1 MNLRTPSSSN
11 PDDLRVEGAR
21 TDANGEPQLT
31 PGGLSESVTS
41 GRPDAGGE
49 LSLTRATRTVKA
61 SERRRSGDRVIAMTN
76 ENHGSE
82 LVPRAPDID
91 QNGVDR
97 AQIREMLDL
106 TPAERM
112 LVIQNL
118 ADSIAEIRRLNG
130 PSAVR

>member
-1 MNLRTPSSSN
+1 
-11 PDDLRVEGAR
+11 
-21 TDANGEPQLT
+21 
-31 PGGLSESVTS
+31 
-41 GRPDAGGE
+41 
-49 LSLTRATRTVKA
+49 
-61 SERRRSGDRVIAMTN
+61 MTN
-76 ENHGSE
+76 EGHGPD

>member
-1 MNLRTPSSSN
+1 
-11 PDDLRVEGAR
+11 
-21 TDANGEPQLT
+21 
-31 PGGLSESVTS
+31 
-41 GRPDAGGE
+41 
-49 LSLTRATRTVKA
+49 
-61 SERRRSGDRVIAMTN
+61 MTN
-76 ENHGSE
+76 EGSDSD

-106 TPAERM
+106 TPAERL